1 MKTSGKPLT
10 GIITRTMYMFSLIAT
25 ILAFIML
32 AIVGCSKSDDG
43 DSAVAIN
50 KVSVKSKTPNSPATL
65 KFDEEVIIIYDYE
78 IADPNG
84 GRIWVQPYTS
94 GSISP
99 KYSYTSSPLLTGKGT
114 RTVMISIT
122 SGSNSTVVDQLMI
135 KITTPDGKQ
144 TISETLENVDYTF
157 SN

>member
-1 MKTSGKPLT
+1 MKTRCKFLNGTSGSAILKFFGIAIMVTLLT
-10 GIITRTMYMFSLIAT
+10 AQI
-25 ILAFIML
+25 
-32 AIVGCSKSDDG
+32 GCSKSDDG
-43 DSAVAIN
+43 APAAATN
-50 KVSVKSKTPNSPATL
+50 KVTIKSKTPNTPASL

-84 GRIWVQPYTS
+84 GRIWVQPYTG

-122 SGSNSTVVDQLMI
+122 SGTNTVVVDQLMLEI
-135 KITTPDGKQ
+135 ASADGKQ
-144 TISETLENVDYTF
+144 TVSETFEAVNYSF

>member
-1 MKTSGKPLT
+1 MKTGCKLLNGIFENASNHLCGIVVILT
-10 GIITRTMYMFSLIAT
+10 FLIA
-25 ILAFIML
+25 MS
-32 AIVGCSKSDDG
+32 GCSKSDDG
-43 DSAVAIN
+43 ASVAAIN
-50 KVSVKSKTPNSPATL
+50 KVTIKSKTPNTPASL

-84 GRIWVQPYTS
+84 GRIWVQPYTG

-122 SGSNSTVVDQLMI
+122 SGTNTVVVDQLMLEI
-135 KITTPDGKQ
+135 ASAVGKQ
-144 TISETLENVDYTF
+144 TISETFEAVNYSF